1 MSLFKLRLAPRRLRF
16 ALRFAALGS
25 LPVVMAILVSAQTKP
40 ERRPNIVLIFADD
53 LGWKDVGY
61 QGTDF
66 YETPN
71 IDRLAKAGMVFTQA
85 YAGALDGI
93 NQGEYR

>member
-1 MSLFKLRLAPRRLRF
+1 MSPRTALAF
-16 ALRFAALGS
+16 ALALIATSALTAAE
-25 LPVVMAILVSAQTKP
+25 PTRA
-40 ERRPNIVLIFADD
+40 PNIVLIFADD

-71 IDRLAKAGMVFTQA
+71 IDRLASQGMVFTHG
-85 YAGALDGI
+85 YAGRAIVPRAG
-93 NQGEYR
+93 RA